1 MDQSYALIEARQEN
15 FIGTHSR
22 NAYRS
27 EEEEEEEEE
36 RLARFACFP
45 LKVEYIRNDSA
56 IN

>member
-27 EEEEEEEEE
+27 EEEEEE

>member
-27 EEEEEEEEE
+27 EEEEEEK

>member
-27 EEEEEEEEE
+27 EEEEEEEE